1 MQTLVDR
8 LAKRVRTAADV
19 IKAAAVS
26 EGEALGALQTLESR
40 KKPSRYLS
48 SAALGA
54 MAVPVVKT
62 IGTGVELL
70 AHKSQRPQHI
80 KDFAAAIAKEMPRH
94 KLIRAATE
102 GALGGGAV
110 KGVSEGIDAHAAKKT
125 LRNFMQQDEKS
136 AGLVAPAAVTATA
149 GTAAS
154 KAKTVG
160 MFKGMQSATGGTM
173 KPPGSPTAGVVKP
186 TAPIGMSISK
196 PR

>member
-8 LAKRVRTAADV
+8 LAKRARTASDV

-26 EGEALGALQTLESR
+26 EGEALGALRTLESR

-48 SAALGA
+48 SSALGA
-54 MAVPVVKT
+54 LAVPVVKT
-62 IGTGVELL
+62 LGAGVEIM
-70 AHKSQRPQHI
+70 ADPQRRPQHI
-80 KDFAAAIAKEMPRH
+80 RELAGVIRKEMPSH
-94 KLIRAATE
+94 KLVRSAFE
-102 GALGGGAV
+102 GAVGGGVV
-110 KGVSEGIDAHAAKKT
+110 KGVGEGIDAHAAKKT
-125 LRNFMQQDEKS
+125 LRNFMQQDKS

-160 MFKGMQSATGGTM
+160 MFKGMQSATGGSL